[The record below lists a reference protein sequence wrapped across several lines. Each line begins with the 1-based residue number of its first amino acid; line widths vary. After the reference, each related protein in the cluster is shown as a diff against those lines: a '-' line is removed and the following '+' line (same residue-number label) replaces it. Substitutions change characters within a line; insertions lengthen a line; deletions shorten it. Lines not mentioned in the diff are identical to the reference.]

1 MRKSIDVGIYVGIGL
16 SLLLLVKAAG
26 NYSLRPLKLD
36 RERET
41 GFVVTDDENYEVC
54 LLIPIFFDVSFIP
67 LC

>member
-1 MRKSIDVGIYVGIGL
+1 MGIYVGIGL
-16 SLLLLVKAAG
+16 SLLLLVKSAG

-41 GFVVTDDENYEVC
+41 GFVVTDDEDYDVYVT
-54 LLIPIFFDVSFIP
+54 IPISSDVSFIL